1 MRLSDVQTTDGRL
14 LARIPIRTIQRPTAR
29 MLAVQALPWLQAHAL
44 IPAALFAGSLALYV
58 KTAASGVFGTRSTEL
73 VLAAATGGI
82 PRPAGQ
88 PLFLLLTK
96 LLQQLLPFG
105 DAAHRAVVATALWA
119 ALTPVLMYVLLRELT
134 VPRLPAILATSAL
147 AVAGFQWSSAVL
159 VGTASLDM
167 LLLATVVW
175 LLLRWQRSGAFP
187 WLAGAVLTFGLSLCN
202 DPAAVVF
209 APALTAY
216 AAKHYLELRGA
227 KLRRQ
232 PAWLAWRAP
241 KTVFTPTQWALLAA
255 VGVASLLPYL
265 YLPVIA
271 LTHPQFD
278 LAGRFDAAGV
288 FHPLNLA
295 SIGGFVRMVGSQA
308 GDGVPTSEIDRL
320 GQLAGALWG
329 TYLGVGLAV
338 GLAGLRAAR
347 DRDRPLFWLLAAIAV
362 PAALLA
368 VAFGGVYEG
377 MGFSPLLLLWTVPM
391 AFGIEVLARM
401 LAFRAGDTAA
411 KSVLAAAIVALAV
424 ANYPLVNVSGDQ
436 RPREWATSFLNRL
449 PPDTTAISRPGLAAF
464 LRYEQLVDG
473 VRPDVRVVD
482 TSLISAPDLA
492 QLVQS
497 SIDQRPLVVD
507 HLNVFTSAAGLEGI
521 CGNVLG
527 PTDTQAPALPFPGHL
542 LVHCGSAA
550 VDSEE

>member
-1 MRLSDVQTTDGRL
+1 
-14 LARIPIRTIQRPTAR
+14 
-29 MLAVQALPWLQAHAL
+29 
-44 IPAALFAGSLALYV
+44 
-58 KTAASGVFGTRSTEL
+58 
-73 VLAAATGGI
+73 
-82 PRPAGQ
+82 
-88 PLFLLLTK
+88 
-96 LLQQLLPFG
+96 
-105 DAAHRAVVATALWA
+105 
-119 ALTPVLMYVLLRELT
+119 
-134 VPRLPAILATSAL
+134 
-147 AVAGFQWSSAVL
+147 
-159 VGTASLDM
+159 
-167 LLLATVVW
+167 
-175 LLLRWQRSGAFP
+175 
-187 WLAGAVLTFGLSLCN
+187 
-202 DPAAVVF
+202 

-255 VGVASLLPYL
+255 VGVA
-265 YLPVIA
+265 
-271 LTHPQFD
+271 
-278 LAGRFDAAGV
+278 
-288 FHPLNLA
+288 
-295 SIGGFVRMVGSQA
+295 
-308 GDGVPTSEIDRL
+308 
-320 GQLAGALWG
+320 
-329 TYLGVGLAV
+329 LAV
-338 GLAGLRAAR
+338 GLAGLLAAR

-482 TSLISAPDLA
+482 TSL
-492 QLVQS
+492 
-497 SIDQRPLVVD
+497 
-507 HLNVFTSAAGLEGI
+507 
-521 CGNVLG
+521 
-527 PTDTQAPALPFPGHL
+527 
-542 LVHCGSAA
+542 
-550 VDSEE
+550 